1 MAHMNM
7 IAWKEGVISSPGR
20 KAIPIMTHPGIE
32 MLGKNVQNAV
42 TDGRVH
48 FEAVKTLART
58 FPAAAATMMMDLSV
72 EAEAFGSPVRFAED
86 EVPTVHERIVESA
99 EDVERLQV
107 PTMQRGRVQQYLLAA
122 RLAAASIS
130 DRPVFAGCIGPFSL
144 AGRLFDMT
152 EIMTGLLTEPETVH
166 MLLEKCTQ
174 FLLNYAKEFKQQGV
188 NGIVIAEPAAGVLSP
203 EDCLA
208 FSSAYVRR
216 IVEAL
221 QDDSFMV
228 VLHNCGARDPLVPA
242 MLSAG
247 AAAFHFGNV
256 IDIAV
261 PLSVIPHDRLVMG
274 NIDPVRTLKMASPAA
289 LRESILELLKRTKK
303 HPNHVLSTGC
313 DSPPGVP
320 MDNVNTFYEALAA
333 FNEEGGKN

>member
-7 IAWKEGVISSPGR
+7 TAWREAVIASPRR

-32 MLGKNVQNAV
+32 LLGKNVHDAV

-48 FEAVKTLART
+48 FEAVRTVARS

-72 EAEAFGSPVRFAED
+72 EAEAFGSPVRFAD
-86 EVPTVHERIVESA
+86 GEVPTVHARIVDGMEA
-99 EDVERLQV
+99 VERLAV
-107 PTMQRGRVQQYLLAA
+107 PTLQSGRVPQYLMAA
-122 RLAAASIS
+122 RLVAVNIS

-144 AGRLFDMT
+144 AGRLFDMS
-152 EIMTGLLTEPETVH
+152 EIMTGVLTEPDTVH
-166 MLLEKCTQ
+166 LLLEKCTR
-174 FLLNYAKEFKQQGV
+174 FLLAYAKEFKQQGV

-203 EDCLA
+203 DDCMT
-208 FSSAYVRR
+208 FSSAYVRQ

-221 QDDSFMV
+221 QDESFMV
-228 VLHNCGARDPLVPA
+228 VLHNCGAKEALVPA

-256 IDIAV
+256 IDLTV
-261 PLSVIPHDRLVMG
+261 PLGIIPRDRLVMG
-274 NIDPVRTLKMASPAA
+274 NIDPVRTLKMASPEL
-289 LRESILELLKRTKK
+289 LRSSVLELLNKTRAF
-303 HPNHVLSTGC
+303 PNHVLSTGC

-320 MDNVNTFYEALAA
+320 TENVNAFYEAVALY
-333 FNEEGGKN
+333 NGGEEN